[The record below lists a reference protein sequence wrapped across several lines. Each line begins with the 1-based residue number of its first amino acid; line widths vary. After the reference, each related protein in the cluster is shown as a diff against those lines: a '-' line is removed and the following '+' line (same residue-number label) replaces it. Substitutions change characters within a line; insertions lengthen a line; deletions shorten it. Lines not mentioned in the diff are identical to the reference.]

1 MQEEPRL
8 GRDPASAVGRQATTR
23 NDHVDVRVMGE
34 SRSPSVQHAGHTDP
48 RAHALRIA
56 GDGGH
61 RLGRCSEQKSVDCL
75 LVPIGDTGDLGWQR
89 ED

>member
-8 GRDPASAVGRQATTR
+8 GRDPASAVGRQAITR

-48 RAHALRIA
+48 RAA
-56 GDGGH
+56 GPWH
-61 RLGRCSEQKSVDCL
+61 LGQCL
-75 LVPIGDTGDLGWQR
+75 FLHEL
-89 ED
+89 